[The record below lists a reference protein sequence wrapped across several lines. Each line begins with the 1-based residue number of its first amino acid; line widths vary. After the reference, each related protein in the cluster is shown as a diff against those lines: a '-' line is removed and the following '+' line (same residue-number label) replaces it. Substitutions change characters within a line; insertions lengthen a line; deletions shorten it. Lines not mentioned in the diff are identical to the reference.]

1 MRTWHSMYL
10 IAGNMSFGSLWLPM
24 TLEPK
29 CYIMHCCC
37 WFELII
43 LPCTCSCYITSS
55 VITLSTALV
64 LILSIH
70 YVLLQFFFKAT
81 LLQQVNELLETIRD
95 QLNNA
100 DSVVQELEKSI
111 KPVMRE
117 LDELREKIKNMEHIE
132 EIAHDIDNLKK
143 KLAWSWVY
151 EVDQQI
157 EEQTVRL
164 QKLKERIPA
173 CQERIDRNT
182 VSCVLFTG
190 NPLYH
195 CIL

>member
-1 MRTWHSMYL
+1 M
-10 IAGNMSFGSLWLPM
+10 
-24 TLEPK
+24 
-29 CYIMHCCC
+29 
-37 WFELII
+37 
-43 LPCTCSCYITSS
+43 
-55 VITLSTALV
+55 
-64 LILSIH
+64 
-70 YVLLQFFFKAT
+70 LQFFFKAT

-95 QLNNA
+95 QLNSA
-100 DSVVQELEKSI
+100 DAIVQDLEKSI

-151 EVDQQI
+151 DVDKQI
-157 EEQTVRL
+157 EEQTVKL

-182 VSCVLFTG
+182 VSYGLFTLKSIVPSLR
-190 NPLYH
+190 NQCVSTVTIFLT
-195 CIL
+195 